1 MYQHLQV
8 CYKFFPQFII
18 ISYFNSGIFGMQ
30 KLIIFNP
37 QYLSHYDLVFFLI
50 EKWFLLDRLQKCADL
65 KSQLQGNTLDMQED
79 YWILRLFSGI

>member
-1 MYQHLQV
+1 MSREDSAPAFLQNSYSAIV
-8 CYKFFPQFII
+8 CRSGWKLALKESAINL
-18 ISYFNSGIFGMQ
+18 ISGKETDG
-30 KLIIFNP
+30 
-37 QYLSHYDLVFFLI
+37 FFLI

>member
-50 EKWFLLDRLQKCADL
+50 RNIFITPRLYK
-65 KSQLQGNTLDMQED
+65 
-79 YWILRLFSGI
+79 YFPIFSYNR